1 MLIFQRYTWW
11 LGAML
16 GLAVLM
22 TAASQVGF
30 LGPFQGAFVR
40 VVAPLESGMHAIVT
54 PVADVLSGAG
64 NVREIQEENQR
75 LRLQLEELQ
84 NEVVSLRQQAEQA
97 EDLRQALGIIG
108 DNSEQ
113 QFELASVVSRDA
125 SPFTDVVRI
134 DKGSN
139 DGIRS
144 GMVVRSA
151 QGSLVGTVVQVFA
164 TRSSVRL
171 ISDARSAVNAQI
183 LGSEIDG
190 SVQGT
195 PTRTIKLQL
204 ARGTI
209 NVGDQVVT
217 SGVGDNYPRGLPIG
231 TVKQVA
237 GTPQDIFLDVTIE
250 PHVRLSTLETVLIDT
265 SFDPSRRALE
275 TP

>member
-1 MLIFQRYTWW
+1 
-11 LGAML
+11 ML

-22 TAASQVGF
+22 TAAGQVGV

-40 VVAPLESGMHAIVT
+40 LVGPLESGMTAVVT

-64 NVREIQEENQR
+64 NLREIQSENQR
-75 LRLQLEELQ
+75 LRLELEELQ
-84 NEVVSLRQQAEQA
+84 NEVVTLRQQADQA
-97 EDLRQALGIIG
+97 DDLREALGIIG
-108 DNSEQ
+108 DNAEQ

-134 DKGSN
+134 DKGSG
-139 DGIRS
+139 DGIRT

-151 QGSLVGTVVQVFA
+151 QGSLVGTVVEVFA
-164 TRSSVRL
+164 TRSAVRL

-183 LGSEIDG
+183 LGSDIDG

-195 PTRTIKLQL
+195 ATRTVKFQL
-204 ARGTI
+204 ARGAM

-231 TVKQVA
+231 TVKEVE